1 MRKYSTLKEFMD
13 DSLNIQLKKFIL
25 DYKLENDITSDCFS
39 KSIQMANSGCK
50 TIVFEKGDDLKEL
63 FDSANK
69 NFPEKCLENK
79 DFLTT
84 LSIKFFKLFIFVIFT
99 ISSTGCVLSIILPNE
114 VEAPFLRNIIRE
126 RNFK

>member
-1 MRKYSTLKEFMD
+1 
-13 DSLNIQLKKFIL
+13 
-25 DYKLENDITSDCFS
+25 
-39 KSIQMANSGCK
+39 MANSGCK